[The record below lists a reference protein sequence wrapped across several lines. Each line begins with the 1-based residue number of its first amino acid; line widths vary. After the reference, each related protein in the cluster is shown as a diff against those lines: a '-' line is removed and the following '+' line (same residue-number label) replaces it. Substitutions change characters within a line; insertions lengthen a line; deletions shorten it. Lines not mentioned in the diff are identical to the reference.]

1 MSFRRRDIFLKI
13 EPLSSYSP
21 LAPVACARHY
31 GRDCMFNPG
40 HDSGRIPAQEIL
52 ASTADALVYREYLD
66 SHYTVPNKAKLIE
79 ADVNEPPWDRR
90 MPGCV
95 LYAKPGE
102 RLYIHVLN
110 GDKNECHSFHMHGL
124 RYGIDS
130 DGAWPLG
137 VAARDGR
144 RSDEILPGQKW
155 TYVYDVTSEM
165 VGAWGFHDH
174 ARDITRNVNLGLV
187 GGLIVRD
194 PASPCPDHE
203 VPIFIHQFAGNAGSA
218 AFQSKRLTRGDI
230 FSFNFPSA
238 MVVNYFCAIHGPTMN
253 GTIQVV
259 ADAPA
264 TASVSIQDN
273 KFVPPL
279 VLIRPEGT
287 VEWHHEGNHD
297 HTVFSAGSGI
307 PNFCLNGRA
316 FVGNTPTIVGETGE
330 RVRWYIFNLD
340 VSGVWHNFHP
350 HSVRWTLPV
359 PPGGPASA
367 SDVHGLS
374 SLETFVT
381 DTEIPP
387 AMRLPHAL
395 EQFQWDPPENA
406 CRVRIRGDFLFHCHI
421 EEHMMAGLAGLVRAR
436 QYIWISDEVSR
447 MCQVELPFD
456 DGMNECPHVDILR
469 CPPDHDGPSV
479 LEHGHSV
486 NTMNQPEAAEE
497 MARGAGGEAGAAG
510 AADGGME
517 AMARVVR
524 MSMMG
529 GMHGM
534 PGMAGVGG
542 VGMETGPSRDILEAG
557 KKGLWELLPCPAPL
571 LAVHGAVLHTGKILL
586 FAGSGNDELFTTGLR
601 SAVWDYENGEFVCP
615 FTPVDFFC
623 AGQTFLPDGRL
634 LVAGGTKE
642 YDTNDHPF
650 IGLDTS
656 YLFDPLSESWIR
668 VASMAEGRWY
678 PTLVTLGDG
687 RVFNVSGG
695 PNRAE
700 IYSSTGGWVQM
711 PPQKEWPL
719 FPHLFLTADGRL
731 FYDGGNMFPNPAA
744 PLPGLLDITTSTMTN
759 VTLPEGFSQHRDHC
773 GSVLLAPAQDQ
784 RFMIMG
790 GGDPAIN
797 SAHII
802 DLKAPTPAFKEV
814 APMIHARFHI
824 NAVLLP
830 DRTVFISGGNGQ
842 SEAAATA
849 VLEAEIYDPAT
860 NTWTAA
866 ATAQAARMYHS
877 IALLLPDARVLAAGS
892 NPNRRDDELRLEIYH
907 PPYLFRGPQ
916 PFIETVPQQVIYG
929 GNFEIH
935 TPQAEEIQWVELIWP
950 MATTH
955 SLETGQRVVDLEF
968 EVHDFC
974 HLHVN
979 VLTEQNIAPPGWYM
993 LFLVNKQG
1001 VPSVAKWV
1009 QLRGGEKPSHEPAEI
1024 KQRLDMRVTSKDR
1037 PVSGT
1042 KGLNY

>member
-1 MSFRRRDIFLKI
+1 MNVRRRDIFLKI
-13 EPLSSYSP
+13 EPLLDYSP
-21 LAPVACARHY
+21 LAPVACARHF
-31 GRDCMFNPG
+31 GRDCMFNHG
-40 HDSGRIPAQEIL
+40 HESGRIPAQEIL
-52 ASTADALVYREYLD
+52 ASTADGLVYREYLD

-110 GDKNECHSFHMHGL
+110 GDKNECHSFHIHGL
-124 RYGIDS
+124 RFGIES

-137 VAARDGR
+137 VATRDGR

-155 TYVYDVTSEM
+155 TYVYDVTPDM

-174 ARDITRNVNLGLV
+174 AHDVARTVNLGLF

-194 PASPCPDHE
+194 PAAPCADHE
-203 VPIFIHQFAGNAGSA
+203 VPIFVHQFAGSSSSV
-218 AFQSKRLTRGDI
+218 AFQSSRLTRDET
-230 FSFNFPSA
+230 FSFNFTDA
-238 MVVNYFCAIHGPTMN
+238 TVVNYYCAIHGPTMN
-253 GTIQVV
+253 GTVKVV
-259 ADAPA
+259 ANAPA
-264 TASVSIQDN
+264 SASVSIQDN
-273 KFVPPL
+273 KFLPPL
-279 VLIRPEGT
+279 VLVRPGGT
-287 VEWHHEGNHD
+287 VDWRNEGNHE
-297 HTVFSAGSGI
+297 HTVFSAGGGI

-330 RVRWYIFNLD
+330 RLRWYIFNLD
-340 VSGVWHNFHP
+340 VSGIWHNFHP
-350 HSVRWTLPV
+350 HSVRWALPAR
-359 PPGGPASA
+359 PGGLGGAA
-367 SDVHGLS
+367 DVHGLS

-436 QYIWISDEVSR
+436 QHIWISGDISR
-447 MCQVELPFD
+447 MCEVELPFD
-456 DGMNECPHVDILR
+456 DGMNECPSVDMLR
-469 CPPDHDGPSV
+469 CLRDHNEPASAHVHPEPPTD
-479 LEHGHSV
+479 
-486 NTMNQPEAAEE
+486 QPAAAEE
-497 MARGAGGEAGAAG
+497 MPVTAGGVAGAGM
-510 AADGGME
+510 GGMGGVGG
-517 AMARVVR
+517 MGTMTG
-524 MSMMG
+524 MS

-534 PGMAGVGG
+534 GG
-542 VGMETGPSRDILEAG
+542 GAHMTTVLSPDILAAAS
-557 KKGLWELLPCPAPL
+557 KGLWELLPCPAPV

-601 SAVWDYENGEFVCP
+601 SAVWDYENGEFTCP

-623 AGQTFLPDGRL
+623 AGQSFLGDGRL

-642 YDTNDHPF
+642 YDNSEQPF
-650 IGLDTS
+650 IGLNTS
-656 YLFDPLSESWIR
+656 YIFDPLSESWIR
-668 VASMAEGRWY
+668 VASMVEGRWY

-700 IYSSTGGWVQM
+700 IYSSVGGWVQM
-711 PPQKEWPL
+711 PIQEEWPL
-719 FPHLFLTADGRL
+719 FPHLFLTRDGRL

-744 PLPGLLDITTSTMTN
+744 PQPGFLDISTSTMTS
-759 VTLPEGFSQHRDHC
+759 VTLPEGFSQNRDHC
-773 GSVLLAPAQDQ
+773 GSVLLAPAQAQ

-802 DLKAPTPAFKEV
+802 DLKASEPVFEEV

-830 DRTVFISGGNGQ
+830 DRTVFVSGGNGQ
-842 SEAAATA
+842 SEIAATA

-860 NTWTAA
+860 NTWIAA

-877 IALLLPDARVLAAGS
+877 IALLLPDGRVLAAGS

-907 PPYLFRGPQ
+907 PPYLFRGPR
-916 PFIETVPQQVIYG
+916 PFIETVPQQILYG
-929 GNFEIH
+929 GDFEIH
-935 TPQAEEIQWVELIWP
+935 TPQAEEIRWVELIWP

-968 EVHDFC
+968 TVHDSC
-974 HLHVN
+974 HLHIN
-979 VLTEQNIAPPGWYM
+979 VLSEQNIAPPGWYM
-993 LFLVNKQG
+993 LFLVNKHG
-1001 VPSVAKWV
+1001 IPSVAKWV
-1009 QLRGGEKPSHEPAEI
+1009 QLTGGAKPSHDPAEI

-1037 PVSGT
+1037 PVPGT